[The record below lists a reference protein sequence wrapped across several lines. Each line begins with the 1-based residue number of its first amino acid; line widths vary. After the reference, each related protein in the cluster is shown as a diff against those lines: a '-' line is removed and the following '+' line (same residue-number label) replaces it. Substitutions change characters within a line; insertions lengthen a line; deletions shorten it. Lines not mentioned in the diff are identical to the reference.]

1 MWLFGQLDT
10 IGETAVE
17 AKTEE
22 HARAVAEGLK
32 KIIER
37 ETMVMERKES

>member
-17 AKTEE
+17 AKTEA

-32 KIIER
+32 RVVER
-37 ETMVMERKES
+37 EGVQKAKET